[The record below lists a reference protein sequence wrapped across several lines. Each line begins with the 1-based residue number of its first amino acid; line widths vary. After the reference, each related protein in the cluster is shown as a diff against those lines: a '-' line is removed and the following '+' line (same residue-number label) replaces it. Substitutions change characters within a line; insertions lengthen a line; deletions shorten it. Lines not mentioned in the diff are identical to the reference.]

1 MSDSKLALLWAALRA
16 KCEAE
21 VPREEMPTQGSQDDG
36 EEMLSQEWSQPDE
49 EMPSQ
54 DQDMPEDRETLMSQ
68 DEAVSDMWS
77 QGSLP
82 SQEECEEMRSQE
94 PDVGDVV
101 ECTGAYGEEVPS
113 LAPGET
119 AVYSQDM
126 DVDVVGTTDPIAIEC
141 ACSGLISETPKLTT
155 EVRVQTE
162 VEVDCDKT
170 LTCISCGSCKYADSL
185 TASAGEGM

>member
-1 MSDSKLALLWAALRA
+1 MYTK
-16 KCEAE
+16 
-21 VPREEMPTQGSQDDG
+21 EEC
-36 EEMLSQEWSQPDE
+36 E

-54 DQDMPEDRETLMSQ
+54 EPE
-68 DEAVSDMWS
+68 
-77 QGSLP
+77 
-82 SQEECEEMRSQE
+82 
-94 PDVGDVV
+94 VGDVV

-155 EVRVQTE
+155 EVGVQTE

-170 LTCISCGSCKYADSL
+170 LFCKPCGECKYTNSL
-185 TASAGEGM
+185 TAGAGEGGEEGWCTYCKKGAVFKSVQPSRKTSKSVKERENTWNM